1 MANRPNIIFYF
12 TDQQRADTCGCY
24 GQKLDIT
31 PRLDQLASE
40 GVKFEWAFSPQPV
53 CGPCRAL
60 FQTGKYPTETGCFR
74 NNVMLPANVKTLGS
88 YIEEAGYET
97 AYIGKWHLA
106 SDGELEKKPTID
118 HTITAIPKEL
128 RGGYAGFWYDGE
140 DAELMTIGVGKAYQ
154 RQGIA
159 AALLQVLVDEAKRQG
174 ASRMLLEVRV
184 DNDPALALYQRF
196 GFERMGLRKRYY
208 QPEGIDAYTM
218 SLDLEPRIV
227 GFAAAEQ

>member
-128 RGGYAGFWYDGE
+128 RGGYTGFWRASDVLEFTSHGYDG
-140 DAELMTIGVGKAYQ
+140 Y
-154 RQGIA
+154 
-159 AALLQVLVDEAKRQG
+159 VLTKTTT
-174 ASRMLLEVRV
+174 ASTSRATARTVSRIWRW
-184 DNDPALALYQRF
+184 N
-196 GFERMGLRKRYY
+196 
-208 QPEGIDAYTM
+208 
-218 SLDLEPRIV
+218 SLTSTTGRSRSL
-227 GFAAAEQ
+227 